1 MNRLFVFFLFF
12 LPHLSTAQNLVA
24 NGSFEDTSR
33 CSATDE
39 RCYPA
44 GWLYIK
50 KRSVNGFGQLFDGIP
65 AYDGDRK
72 LCFTVGNGQ
81 NKYRTYWETI
91 LLKALQKGV
100 RYKLTMYIHGWDNWP
115 NLNDLG
121 IWFVDSLFFIDSDT
135 LLQPSRY
142 LDILHATVKE
152 QKSGWFRIEQE
163 FAPERNVQYLL
174 LGNFSPKDYQ
184 RPGQERGSRSFYLC
198 DFVDAIR
205 IEPVT
210 KAPCAECPGLRDS
223 IYLVAQQLLSQAC
236 APSPPDRIV
245 KTAAKTIDT
254 LEVPPFLFAFN
265 SATMADSNG
274 LDPYTAILCDPRVRK
289 IIVAGYADSTGRG
302 AYNIGLAEKRAQ
314 AVAGQL
320 QRRFHIDAA
329 VVEAIGRGVSYKFKE
344 KEQNRRVEIYVY
356 RE

>member
-1 MNRLFVFFLFF
+1 M
-12 LPHLSTAQNLVA
+12 VA

-33 CSATDE
+33 CSAIDE

-50 KRSVNGFGQLFDGIP
+50 KGSVNGYGPLLDGIP
-65 AYDGDRK
+65 AYDGDKK

-91 LLKALQKGV
+91 LLKALQQGD
-100 RYKLTMYIHGWDNWP
+100 RYKLTMYIHGWVNWP

-121 IWFVDSLFFIDSDT
+121 IWFVDSLFFIDRDT

-142 LDILHATVKE
+142 LDLLHAVVKE
-152 QKSGWFRIEQE
+152 QKSGWFRIEQD
-163 FAPERNVQYLL
+163 FTPERTVRYLV

-205 IEPVT
+205 IEPVA
-210 KAPCAECPGLRDS
+210 KAPCSECPRLRDS
-223 IYLVAQQLLSQAC
+223 VYLVAQQLLSQTC
-236 APSPPDRIV
+236 APPGLDTIV
-245 KTAAKTIDT
+245 QTAPKTIDR
-254 LEVPPFLFAFN
+254 LEVPFLLFASN
-265 SATMADSNG
+265 SAAMADSDG
-274 LDPYTAILCDPRVRK
+274 LDTYAAILCDPHIRK
-289 IIVAGYADSTGRG
+289 IVVAGYADSTGSS

-320 QRRFHIDAA
+320 ERRFHIDSNL
-329 VVEAIGRGVSYKFKE
+329 VEAIGRGVSNKYKQ
-344 KEQNRRVEIYVY
+344 KEQNRRVEIFVY